1 LHGQARLR
9 LGLAATALALRW
21 RWRRGRAREKM
32 RAMRIPLLVA
42 AVLASASAAAAEPA
56 VDFLREVWPVFAR
69 DCVACHS
76 VKQRYAN
83 LQLDSPA
90 RILQGGD
97 IGAAVVPGRPDQSEL
112 MRRLRLPAESPD
124 RMPRER
130 KPLTPAELARI
141 ERWIAEGAKFGAWV
155 GLGAAARATPP

>member
-1 LHGQARLR
+1 MHRGDAI
-9 LGLAATALALRW
+9 LRW
-21 RWRRGRAREKM
+21 RRVRLRDKM
-32 RAMRIPLLVA
+32 RRMRSLL
-42 AVLASASAAAAEPA
+42 AVLALLLAAVSARAAEPP
-56 VDFLREVWPVFAR
+56 VVFLRDVWPILAR

-97 IGAAVVPGRPDQSEL
+97 IGPAVVPGQPEKSEL
-112 MRRLRLPAESPD
+112 MRRLALPADSPD

-141 ERWIAEGAKFGAWV
+141 QRWIAEGAAFGDWV
-155 GLGAAARATPP
+155 GMRAAAQAGSQ

>member
-1 LHGQARLR
+1 MRAMR
-9 LGLAATALALRW
+9 TALALL
-21 RWRRGRAREKM
+21 G
-32 RAMRIPLLVA
+32 LL
-42 AVLASASAAAAEPA
+42 LAASAAADPP
-56 VDFLREVWPVFAR
+56 VVFVRDVWPIFAR

-97 IGAAVVPGRPDQSEL
+97 IGVAVVPGAPERSEL
-112 MRRLRLPAESPD
+112 MRRLLLPADSPD

-130 KPLTPAELARI
+130 KALTPAELARI
-141 ERWIAEGAKFGAWV
+141 ERWIAEGAQFGDWV
-155 GLGAAARATPP
+155 GMSAKSGGTK

>member
-1 LHGQARLR
+1 MHRAAVRTRWHCAR
-9 LGLAATALALRW
+9 AQD
-21 RWRRGRAREKM
+21 KM
-32 RAMRIPLLVA
+32 RAMRSSLAALALLA
-42 AVLASASAAAAEPA
+42 AASSAAAEEP
-56 VDFLREVWPVFAR
+56 VLFLREIWPVIAR

-97 IGAAVVPGRPDQSEL
+97 IGPAVVPGQPEKSEL
-112 MRRLRLPAESPD
+112 MRRLSLPADSPD

-130 KPLTPAELARI
+130 NPLSPAELARI
-141 ERWIAEGAKFGAWV
+141 QRWIAEGAKFGDWT
-155 GLGAAARATPP
+155 GMGAAARVTPQ

>member
-1 LHGQARLR
+1 MGAMRSL
-9 LGLAATALALRW
+9 ALALV
-21 RWRRGRAREKM
+21 
-32 RAMRIPLLVA
+32 LLIA
-42 AVLASASAAAAEPA
+42 TAASAAEAPI
-56 VDFLREVWPVFAR
+56 VFLRDVWPLFAR
-69 DCVACHS
+69 DCIACHS

-97 IGAAVVPGRPDQSEL
+97 IGVAIVPGQPEKSEL
-112 MRRLRLPAESPD
+112 VRRLTLPAASPD

-141 ERWIAEGAKFGAWV
+141 QRWIAEGAQFGDWV
-155 GLGAAARATPP
+155 GVGAAKPGSAR

>member
-1 LHGQARLR
+1 
-9 LGLAATALALRW
+9 
-21 RWRRGRAREKM
+21 M
-32 RAMRIPLLVA
+32 RAMRGLLA
-42 AVLASASAAAAEPA
+42 ALALLCTAASAAAEEPILF
-56 VDFLREVWPVFAR
+56 VRDVWPIFVR
-69 DCVACHS
+69 DCISCHS

-97 IGAAVVPGRPDQSEL
+97 IGPAVVPGHPEQSEL
-112 MRRLRLPAESPD
+112 IRRLQLPADSPD

-141 ERWIAEGAKFGAWV
+141 ERWIAEGAQFGAWV
-155 GLGAAARATPP
+155 GMGAVARGPQ

>member
-1 LHGQARLR
+1 MGAMRSLAVAL
-9 LGLAATALALRW
+9 LLLAA
-21 RWRRGRAREKM
+21 G
-32 RAMRIPLLVA
+32 A
-42 AVLASASAAAAEPA
+42 ASSAAAEAPI
-56 VDFLREVWPVFAR
+56 VFLRDVWPLFAR
-69 DCVACHS
+69 DCIACHS

-97 IGAAVVPGRPDQSEL
+97 IGVAVVPGRPERGEL
-112 MRRLRLPAESPD
+112 LRRLALPADSPD

-141 ERWIAEGAKFGAWV
+141 RRWIAEGAQFGDWI
-155 GLGAAARATPP
+155 GTGAAKPGGAR

>member
-1 LHGQARLR
+1 MRPL
-9 LGLAATALALRW
+9 LALLTVFF
-21 RWRRGRAREKM
+21 A
-32 RAMRIPLLVA
+32 
-42 AVLASASAAAAEPA
+42 ASAAAETE
-56 VDFLREVWPVFAR
+56 VVFVRDVWPIFAR

-97 IGAAVVPGRPDQSEL
+97 IGLAVVPRQPEKSEL
-112 MRRLRLPAESPD
+112 MRRLLLAVDWPD

-130 KPLTPAELARI
+130 KALTPAELARI
-141 ERWIAEGAKFGAWV
+141 ERWIREGAQFGDWV
-155 GLGAAARATPP
+155 GMGAKSGAVK

>member
-1 LHGQARLR
+1 MH
-9 LGLAATALALRW
+9 AATPGARW
-21 RWRRGRAREKM
+21 HRLPVQEMMG
-32 RAMRIPLLVA
+32 AMRPLVRATL
-42 AVLASASAAAAEPA
+42 LLSLGASANAEVP

-69 DCVACHS
+69 DCVACHG

-97 IGAAVVPGRPDQSEL
+97 VGPAVVPGAPEKSEL
-112 MRRLRLPAESPD
+112 LRRLMLPEGSPD

-130 KPLTPAELARI
+130 KALTPAELARI
-141 ERWIAEGAKFGAWV
+141 QRWIAKGAKFGSWT
-155 GLGAAARATPP
+155 GYGAAPRGTPQ

>member
-1 LHGQARLR
+1 
-9 LGLAATALALRW
+9 
-21 RWRRGRAREKM
+21 M
-32 RAMRIPLLVA
+32 RAMRRPLFRFA
-42 AVLASASAAAAEPA
+42 ALALLCTAAPAAAEEPI
-56 VDFLREVWPVFAR
+56 LFAR
-69 DCVACHS
+69 DVWPIFVRDCISCHS

-97 IGAAVVPGRPDQSEL
+97 IGATVVPGHPERSEL
-112 MRRLRLPAESPD
+112 IRRVSLPPDSPD

-141 ERWIAEGAKFGAWV
+141 ERWIAEGATFGAWV
-155 GLGAAARATPP
+155 GMGAAARGPQ